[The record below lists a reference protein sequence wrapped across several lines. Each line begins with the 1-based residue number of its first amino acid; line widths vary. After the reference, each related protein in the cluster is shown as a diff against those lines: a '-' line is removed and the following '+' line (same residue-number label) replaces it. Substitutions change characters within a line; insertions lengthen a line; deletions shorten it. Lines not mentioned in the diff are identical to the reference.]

1 MWNDKYINVC
11 CNLYV
16 SICCMY
22 ICICMYLYV
31 DICRPIYFCIYSL
44 SLWYRQYHG
53 YLATVVCILGIIAN
67 LLNIVVLTRKNMI
80 SSTNCILT
88 GLAVSDGLTM
98 VAYLPFAL
106 RFYVLYGTEPTP
118 ERNTLGA
125 IR

>member
-1 MWNDKYINVC
+1 
-11 CNLYV
+11 
-16 SICCMY
+16 MY
-22 ICICMYLYV
+22 
-31 DICRPIYFCIYSL
+31 CRFSH
-44 SLWYRQYHG
+44 WYRQYHG

-80 SSTNCILT
+80 SATNCILT

-106 RFYVLYGTEPTP
+106 RFYVLYGTEPSP

-125 IR
+125 VR

>member
-1 MWNDKYINVC
+1 MFFYKYF
-11 CNLYV
+11 
-16 SICCMY
+16 
-22 ICICMYLYV
+22 
-31 DICRPIYFCIYSL
+31 RF

-80 SSTNCILT
+80 SATNCILT

-125 IR
+125 VR